1 MSSHKDNMI
10 SVFKSNLTAS
20 NNNKEFEKEIEIR
33 HLKNEINDLKSK
45 IEILND
51 DVKKTFLFLFI
62 N

>member
-1 MSSHKDNMI
+1 MSHKDNI
-10 SVFKSNLTAS
+10 INAFKSNLTVS

-51 DVKKTFLFLFI
+51 DVKKNFFCL
-62 N
+62 